1 MDLKTNFGR
10 IVIMEIKYSK
20 LVRDKIPEIIE
31 KNNKHCEFIILD
43 SEEYFNHLNKKLLE
57 EVNEYLE
64 SKDIEEIADILE
76 VIYSILKHK
85 NIDKEE
91 IEKIRV
97 KKKNERGSFDK
108 RIMLK
113 RVWV

>member
-1 MDLKTNFGR
+1 
-10 IVIMEIKYSK
+10 MEIKYNK

-31 KNNKHCEFIILD
+31 KNNKRCEYTILN
-43 SEEYFNHLNKKLLE
+43 SEEYLDHLNKKLLE

-64 SKDIEEIADILE
+64 SNDTEEIADILE

-91 IEKIRV
+91 VEKIRV

-113 RVWV
+113 EVWD